1 MKINRILSLFLLCL
15 CATFVVAQNSL
26 REFSV
31 VAFDE
36 KPFDTAARDERY
48 RIIDGNGDLF
58 SIIKL
63 VAATPDDDLRA
74 YSFDFGL
81 PESRVKNVDGEVW
94 VYVQRNAMRVTIRR
108 EGFKTVKYDL
118 PVTVQP
124 GQVFEMTLQA
134 TPRVIKKRYV
144 LFKVEPAD
152 SKANIQYRSETDT
165 EYRVFADGQIDD
177 DGKATEKIP
186 VGKYYYKITSKYYHI
201 SEGIIDLADAAEP
214 YVAEVTL
221 RPNYGE
227 LTLKSAANAVIY
239 IDGEKVGNGFWSGK
253 LMPGSY
259 TVETVLEKH
268 ANSEEVIEVRDGERK
283 SIALKEP
290 TPITGSLDLSSTPL
304 EADITID
311 GTRYGTTPRVVDNL
325 LIGDHYVL
333 FSKQGYE
340 SKGATVTINDGVTA
354 ELTVA
359 LEKETPG
366 VYNVAEAKADE
377 AADAVT
383 THKGH
388 EYVDLGL
395 SVKWATCNIGASVPE
410 EYGGYYAWG
419 ETESKKKYSWRSYK
433 WCTESSTTLTK
444 YCADRRYAMLIDDKT
459 ELDAN
464 DDVAHV
470 EWGGT
475 WRIPTIVE
483 QYELIS
489 KCKWNWMTKNG
500 VNGYMVTGP
509 NGNSIFL
516 PAAGFNKGSE
526 VCDRGVYGF
535 YWSRLSIKHRANN
548 AYCLGFLCGE
558 SNCTNAYR
566 YYGFTVRPVCE

>member
-36 KPFDTAARDERY
+36 KPFDTAARDERS

-63 VAATPDDDLRA
+63 VTSTPDDDLRA

-81 PESRVKNVDGEVW
+81 PESRVKNVDGEAW

-283 SIALKEP
+283 SITLK
-290 TPITGSLDLSSTPL
+290 
-304 EADITID
+304 
-311 GTRYGTTPRVVDNL
+311 
-325 LIGDHYVL
+325 
-333 FSKQGYE
+333 
-340 SKGATVTINDGVTA
+340 
-354 ELTVA
+354 
-359 LEKETPG
+359 
-366 VYNVAEAKADE
+366 
-377 AADAVT
+377 
-383 THKGH
+383 
-388 EYVDLGL
+388 
-395 SVKWATCNIGASVPE
+395 
-410 EYGGYYAWG
+410 
-419 ETESKKKYSWRSYK
+419 
-433 WCTESSTTLTK
+433 
-444 YCADRRYAMLIDDKT
+444 
-459 ELDAN
+459 
-464 DDVAHV
+464 
-470 EWGGT
+470 
-475 WRIPTIVE
+475 
-483 QYELIS
+483 
-489 KCKWNWMTKNG
+489 
-500 VNGYMVTGP
+500 
-509 NGNSIFL
+509 
-516 PAAGFNKGSE
+516 
-526 VCDRGVYGF
+526 
-535 YWSRLSIKHRANN
+535 
-548 AYCLGFLCGE
+548 
-558 SNCTNAYR
+558 
-566 YYGFTVRPVCE
+566 

>member
-1 MKINRILSLFLLCL
+1 MKINRILLLFSLCL
-15 CATFVVAQNSL
+15 CATFVVAQSSL

-311 GTRYGTTPRVVDNL
+311 GTRYGRTPRVVDNL

-333 FSKQGYE
+333 ISKHGYE
-340 SKGATVTINDGVTA
+340 SKDATVTIIDGETA
-354 ELTVA
+354 ELTVV
-359 LEKETPG
+359 LEKETSG
-366 VYNVAEAKADE
+366 VYNVVEPKVDQ
-377 AADAVT
+377 AADTVT
-383 THKGH
+383 MHKGH

-433 WCTESSTTLTK
+433 WCTEGRTSLTK
-444 YCADRRYAMLIDDKT
+444 YCADSRYAMLIDDKT

-483 QYELIS
+483 LYELYS

-509 NGNSIFL
+509 NGKTIFL

-526 VCDRGVYGF
+526 VCDRGIYGF
-535 YWSRLSIKHRANN
+535 YWSRLSIKTRADN

-558 SNCTNAYR
+558 SKCTNAYR